1 MKKHTRVRL
10 WQCGSWSSWRILAAA
25 CLVASGLLLSLTALL
40 AQDTSGEEVVQLTVA
55 DAIGPATSDFI
66 VRGIEDAEESGAE
79 LVVLKL
85 DTPGGLDASM
95 RDIISKILNAEVPVA
110 TWVAPDGARAAS
122 AGTYILLASPV
133 AAMAPATHLGAATP
147 VPVGGSSP
155 TAPAPATEPEADPE
169 AGTDAA
175 PADETATSEADAD
188 RADSP
193 ARPADASSSK
203 AINDAVAYI
212 RGLAERHGRN
222 ADWAE
227 RAVREAVTL
236 TAPDALEQNV
246 IDVIAENIDELLT
259 AIDGREV
266 KLHDRSVTLAT
277 DGLSVRE
284 IEPDWRTEL
293 LAIITNPTLAYILLL
308 VGVYGLLLEGYNP
321 GALVPGV
328 IGGISLLL
336 ALYAFQI
343 LPVNYA
349 GLALMAL
356 GLALIAVELFVPSFG
371 ILGVG
376 GMVAVVFGS
385 VILFD
390 DDVPGYAINDGLIA
404 GLAVSGAVL
413 FGMIIWMIQRAV
425 QRPRMTGRAS
435 LIDHTA
441 EAISDFTDGRGRV
454 HLQGEDWFA
463 RSTESVRRGQR
474 VRITAMDDEGF
485 VLHVEPLDTNPRPD
499 SAPFDRH
506 PYLEACMNIDI
517 LSFAGVLGFL
527 LILLL
532 ANTIKILREYERG
545 VIFTL
550 GRFDKVKGPG
560 IILVIPFIQ
569 QMVRVDLRTS
579 WSWTCRPRT

>member
-1 MKKHTRVRL
+1 MSKPSTRGFR
-10 WQCGSWSSWRILAAA
+10 RRLAAG
-25 CLVASGLLLSLTALL
+25 GLLLAGLLLL
-40 AQDTSGEEVVQLTVA
+40 AGAAAQDDETDRVLQLTVA
-55 DAIGPATSDFI
+55 DAIGPATRDFI
-66 VRGIEDAEESGAE
+66 VRGIERGEEEDAA

-95 RDIISKILNAEVPVA
+95 RDIISKILNADVPVA

-147 VPVGGSSP
+147 VPIGGTS
-155 TAPAPATEPEADPE
+155 PAPAGEDESSDDQAGANEDDPE
-169 AGTDAA
+169 ANGSTA
-175 PADETATSEADAD
+175 PD
-188 RADSP
+188 RQ
-193 ARPADASSSK
+193 PADASGAKSL
-203 AINDAVAYI
+203 NDAIAYI

-227 RAVREAVTL
+227 AAVRDAATL
-236 TAPDALEQNV
+236 TAPAALEANV
-246 IDVIAENIDELLT
+246 IDVISENVDELLT

-266 KLHDRSVTLAT
+266 KLHDRSVTLRTQGLPVT
-277 DGLSVRE
+277 DV
-284 IEPDWRTEL
+284 EPDWRFEL
-293 LAIITNPTLAYILLL
+293 LSILTNPTLAYILLL

-371 ILGVG
+371 ILGIG
-376 GMVAVVFGS
+376 GLIAVVFGS

-390 DDVPGYAINDGLIA
+390 EDIPGFAVNDGLIA

-413 FGMIIWMIQRAV
+413 FGMIVWMARRAL

-441 EAISDFTDGRGRV
+441 EAIDDFDEGRGRV
-454 HLQGEDWFA
+454 HVQGEDWFA
-463 RSTESVRRGQR
+463 RSRDAVRRGQR
-474 VRITAMDDEGF
+474 VRIVGMKDEGF
-485 VLHVEPLDTNPRPD
+485 VLEVEADD
-499 SAPFDRH
+499 
-506 PYLEACMNIDI
+506 
-517 LSFAGVLGFL
+517 
-527 LILLL
+527 
-532 ANTIKILREYERG
+532 
-545 VIFTL
+545 
-550 GRFDKVKGPG
+550 
-560 IILVIPFIQ
+560 
-569 QMVRVDLRTS
+569 
-579 WSWTCRPRT
+579 PRTAGESKTP